1 MAIRRSAVC
10 SFFFFFNDT
19 ATTEIYTL
27 SLHDALPISYIAGG
41 LELSEAVSGARA
53 AAERARAMV
62 DGSPLPLALVDGE
75 GRVQQLNEAGCRLF
89 GIAAER
95 EARGAH
101 LEALGLSPSGISLR
115 LVLAQPLSGG
125 PWHGR
130 VLVTQ
135 ASGDRRVCDCTIT
148 GLSGID
154 SKNLP
159 GALYDRTDERR
170 AGRGAVA
177 RRERGVPAPPGRRPP
192 PPYSPSAR
200 SCSRS

>member
-89 GIAAER
+89 GIAAEH

-115 LVLAQPLSGG
+115 LVLAQPLGG
-125 PWHGR
+125 KPWHGR
-130 VLVTQ
+130 VLVTH
-135 ASGDRRVCDCTIT
+135 ASGDRAICDCPIT
-148 GLSGID
+148 GLSGLD
-154 SKNLP
+154 SNKL
-159 GALYDRTDERR
+159 LVSLT
-170 AGRGAVA
+170 
-177 RRERGVPAPPGRRPP
+177 
-192 PPYSPSAR
+192 
-200 SCSRS
+200 